1 MPFEVGDDIVNDS
14 DEYYLVEKME
24 IIRLPPDLPGGQG
37 DIARYHYDIKKY
49 NTGDKKT
56 INIIV
61 EENPYNNVDT
71 MGTTWHK
78 IVARG
83 IKRKRTKRTK
93 RRGKNQS
100 KRTKTQ
106 RQSKRRRQSKE

>member
-1 MPFEVGDDIVNDS
+1 MPFEVGDDIVNNN

-24 IIRLPPDLPGGQG
+24 IIRLPPDSFGGQG

-61 EENPYNNVDT
+61 EEDPYNNVDVN
-71 MGTTWHK
+71 GVTWRK

-83 IKRKRTKRTK
+83 IKRKRTKR
-93 RRGKNQS
+93 RGKKQS
-100 KRTKTQ
+100 KRTKRR
-106 RQSKRRRQSKE
+106 RQSKRRRQ

>member
-1 MPFEVGDDIVNDS
+1 MPFEVGDDIVNNN

-37 DIARYHYDIKKY
+37 EIARYHYDIKKY
-49 NTGDKKT
+49 NTGNKKT

-61 EENPYNNVDT
+61 EEDPYNNVDT
-71 MGTTWHK
+71 LGITWRK

-83 IKRKRTKRTK
+83 IKRKKSKSKSKSKSKKGKKQSKRTK
-93 RRGKNQS
+93 RRKQ
-100 KRTKTQ
+100 
-106 RQSKRRRQSKE
+106 

>member
-1 MPFEVGDDIVNDS
+1 MPFEVGDDIVNDN
-14 DEYYLVEKME
+14 DEYYLVEKVE

-37 DIARYHYDIKKY
+37 EIARYHYDIKKY

-61 EENPYNNVDT
+61 EEDPYNNVDVN
-71 MGTTWHK
+71 GVTWRK

-83 IKRKRTKRTK
+83 IKRKRTKRRGKKQSKGTK
-93 RRGKNQS
+93 RR
-100 KRTKTQ
+100 
-106 RQSKRRRQSKE
+106 RQSKRRRQ